1 MAPAKDYYQVLGV
14 SDKASADE
22 IKKEYRSL
30 AKQYHPDANPNN
42 KAASERFKEISE
54 AYSVLSDPDQKK
66 KYDTMRKFGAFA
78 GGPRSW
84 GSRPGRAGST
94 KFEDMDLGGLSGLGG
109 LGDIFSSIFGK
120 GGKRSGEVEPIEQTV
135 EIPFKVAALGGKVPI
150 TIPVTE
156 ACPTCGGSGAAPG
169 AQVSTCQECGGRGTV
184 SFGQGGFAV
193 NRPCPACRGRGR
205 VASQACGGCAGGGEV
220 SIDKKLRVTVPPGT
234 DSEHKV
240 RLKGQGQRNPTGGR
254 PGDLIVTFK
263 VKADRFFRRQG
274 LDIHCT
280 IPLNFAQAALGTKLQ
295 VRTIHGRKVVVK
307 IPPATQPG
315 RKLRI
320 KGQGVERNGRKG
332 DQFVEIAVK
341 IPENLTPE
349 QQELLEEFA
358 AKADL
363 KY

>member
-94 KFEDMDLGGLSGLGG
+94 KFEDMDLGGFSGLGG

-205 VASQACGGCAGGGEV
+205 VASQACGRCAGGGEV

-295 VRTIHGRKVVVK
+295 VRTIHGRKVVVQ

-332 DQFVEIAVK
+332 DQFVEIALK

>member
-84 GSRPGRAGST
+84 GSRTGRAGST
-94 KFEDMDLGGLSGLGG
+94 KFEDMDLGGFSGLGG

-205 VASQACGGCAGGGEV
+205 VASQACGRCAGGGEV

-295 VRTIHGRKVVVK
+295 VRTIHGRKVVVQ

-332 DQFVEIAVK
+332 DQFVEIALK

>member
-30 AKQYHPDANPNN
+30 AKQHHPDANPNN

>member
-54 AYSVLSDPDQKK
+54 AYSVLSDPEQKK

-94 KFEDMDLGGLSGLGG
+94 KFEDMDLGGFSGLGG

-205 VASQACGGCAGGGEV
+205 VASQACGRCAGGGEV

-332 DQFVEIAVK
+332 DQFVEIALK
-341 IPENLTPE
+341 IQENLTPE

>member
-205 VASQACGGCAGGGEV
+205 VASQACGRCAGGGEV

-349 QQELLEEFA
+349 QQELLEKFA